1 MVMGKV
7 IYLAGSVIAGATVG
21 GVVGYYWGKG
31 SGRRSMMSDLLA
43 SELRATADDSV
54 LSRLEEDLGS
64 SADARRR
71 DGNLRNIE
79 VVSMPKITASP
90 GNSSNSSNSKGSL
103 LELAAQTVRAPA
115 SPTPAPTPVPAPS
128 APSPTG
134 IFASTPTS
142 SGLTAK
148 DIIAA
153 LKADREAEAKR
164 IEDEKLA
171 VAAKEA
177 EDRASKDAFNAAVAA
192 AVSEALK
199 GKKAA

>member
-1 MVMGKV
+1 MVMDKV
-7 IYLAGSVIAGATVG
+7 IYWAVGSLVTGVAVGGTVG
-21 GVVGYYWGKG
+21 FYAGKG
-31 SGRRSMMSDLLA
+31 SGRRSMVSDLLA

-79 VVSMPKITASP
+79 VVSMPKITAS
-90 GNSSNSSNSKGSL
+90 GNSSSNSSKSSL

-115 SPTPAPTPVPAPS
+115 SPTPAPTPVPAPAS
-128 APSPTG
+128 PTPTG
-134 IFASTPTS
+134 IFASTPAPKS
-142 SGLTAK
+142 LTAA

-164 IEDEKLA
+164 NEDEKMA
-171 VAAKEA
+171 ATAKEA

>member
-79 VVSMPKITASP
+79 VVSMPKITAS
-90 GNSSNSSNSKGSL
+90 GNSSSNSSKSSL

-115 SPTPAPTPVPAPS
+115 SPTPAPTPVPAPAS
-128 APSPTG
+128 PTPTG
-134 IFASTPTS
+134 IFASTPAPKS
-142 SGLTAK
+142 LTAA
-148 DIIAA
+148 DIITA
-153 LKADREAEAKR
+153 LRADREAEAKR

-177 EDRASKDAFNAAVAA
+177 EDQASKDAFNAAVAA
-192 AVSEALK
+192 AVSEAMK

>member
-1 MVMGKV
+1 MVMDKV

-79 VVSMPKITASP
+79 VVPKITASP
-90 GNSSNSSNSKGSL
+90 GNSSNSKGSL

-171 VAAKEA
+171 ATAKEA

>member
-1 MVMGKV
+1 MVMDKV
-7 IYLAGSVIAGATVG
+7 IYWAVGSLVTGVAVGGTVG
-21 GVVGYYWGKG
+21 FYAGKG

-79 VVSMPKITASP
+79 VVSMPKITAS
-90 GNSSNSSNSKGSL
+90 GNSSSNSSKNSL

-134 IFASTPTS
+134 IFASTPTHS
-142 SGLTAK
+142 LTAK

-171 VAAKEA
+171 ATAKEA